1 MEAEIFLDPAV
12 VGLDGLHREAQAL
25 GVDSLTCDALAVID
39 QRGLLQGVVSMN
51 DIVRTSERT
60 GEPEAKAI
68 VSALAAI
75 CAGRPA
81 APVTGW
87 LPHAGID
94 APRHGAGR

>member
-1 MEAEIFLDPAV
+1 MKRFRV
-12 VGLDGLHREAQAL
+12 RR
-25 GVDSLTCDALAVID
+25 LAVID
-39 QRGLLQGVVSMN
+39 QRGQLQGVVSMN
-51 DIVRTSERT
+51 DIVRASERT
-60 GEPEAKAI
+60 GEPEAKDI